1 MGSGENGFDPV
12 ELLRRA
18 RAGDGAALGAL
29 LECYRAYLTL
39 LARLQIDG
47 RLRGKADPADLV
59 QETFLEVHRSFPR
72 FRGSTEAELTC
83 WLRQVLA
90 ANLVDLVR
98 RFLGAQRRDVRLERT
113 LVRDLERSSQ
123 ALGRVP
129 AAPQSTPSQQAARRE
144 QDVLLAEAL
153 AGLPE
158 VYREV
163 LILHHLEGLS
173 HADVARRMGRT
184 VDSVKNLWARALG
197 KLRHSL
203 GIDS

>member
-1 MGSGENGFDPV
+1 MGSGVNGFDPM
-12 ELLRRA
+12 ELLGRA

-29 LECYRAYLTL
+29 LEGYRAYLTL

-59 QETFLEVHRSFPR
+59 QETFLEAHRSFPR
-72 FRGSTEAELTC
+72 FRGSTEAELTG

-98 RFLGAQRRDVRLERT
+98 RFLGTKRRDVRLERA
-113 LVRDLERSSQ
+113 LVCDLDRSSQ
-123 ALGRVP
+123 TLGRVP

-158 VYREV
+158 AYREV

-203 GIDS
+203 GDDR

>member
-1 MGSGENGFDPV
+1 MGSGENGFDSV

-29 LECYRAYLTL
+29 LEGYRAYLTL

-72 FRGSTEAELTC
+72 FRGSTEGELTG

-90 ANLVDLVR
+90 SNLVDLVR
-98 RFLGAQRRDVRLERT
+98 RFLGAQRRDVRLERA
-113 LVRDLERSSQ
+113 LIRGLDRSSE
-123 ALGRVP
+123 ALGRMPV
-129 AAPQSTPSQQAARRE
+129 APQSTPSQQAARRE
-144 QDVLLAEAL
+144 QGVLLAEAL
-153 AGLPE
+153 ARLPE
-158 VYREV
+158 SYREV
-163 LILHHLEGLS
+163 LILHHLEGLG

-203 GIDS
+203 GTHS